1 MGYKNTKFRV
11 QEKQRMLNKHDVLI
25 EVRIWGCDTQEEA
38 EEIVKDQVATGLDMM
53 GLSGTTVFRVVT
65 KLGIASDTEDNTNK
79 IE

>member
-1 MGYKNTKFRV
+1 
-11 QEKQRMLNKHDVLI
+11 MLNKHDVLI

-65 KLGIASDTEDNTNK
+65 KRRE
-79 IE
+79 